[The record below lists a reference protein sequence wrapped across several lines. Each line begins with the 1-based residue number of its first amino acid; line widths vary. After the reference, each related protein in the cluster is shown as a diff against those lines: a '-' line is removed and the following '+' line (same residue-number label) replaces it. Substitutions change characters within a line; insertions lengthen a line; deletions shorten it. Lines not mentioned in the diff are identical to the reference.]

1 MKASK
6 IFVFAAL
13 LSVTILAGACVL
25 SESVKEI
32 PAERPEE
39 PVEEPKG
46 KVDTLTPVLWFKSAE
61 YAFSRLD
68 VFLYDKTLIQHRV
81 LHNQDSLHVN
91 IKKDIDYTIVA
102 VANIRGEFNDRALQH
117 YDAWESF
124 VINLST
130 EDPKFPIMGA
140 IKKFS
145 ANDVGQ
151 GEIELTALLCTIE
164 LRSITQLISD
174 EALIENPRVHLSMRS
189 TKARL
194 LSSENIVPCEQKDS
208 ETIFLPTDIGVY
220 TQYPGIKLYAYPNEV
235 ASTTT
240 APATELVLEYEI
252 NGTTKEY
259 RQTIHPL
266 QRGCWEMIDIEIR

>member
-13 LSVTILAGACVL
+13 LSVTILTGACVL
-25 SESVKEI
+25 SESAKKISTEG
-32 PAERPEE
+32 PEE
-39 PVEEPKG
+39 PVEEPEG
-46 KVDTLTPVLWFKSAE
+46 QVDTLTHVLWFKSAE

-81 LHNQDSLHVN
+81 LHNQDSLHVI

-124 VINLST
+124 EINLST

-164 LRSITQLISD
+164 LRSVTQLMSD
-174 EALIENPRVHLSMRS
+174 EALIENPRVNLSMRS

-194 LSSENIVPCEQKDS
+194 LSSENIGPCEQKDS
-208 ETIFLPTDIGVY
+208 ETIFLPSDIGVY

>member
-25 SESVKEI
+25 SESAKEI
-32 PAERPEE
+32 PTEGPEE
-39 PVEEPKG
+39 PVKEPEE
-46 KVDTLTPVLWFKSAE
+46 KVDTLTHALWFKSAE
-61 YAFSRLD
+61 YTFSRLD

-124 VINLST
+124 EINLST

-145 ANDVGQ
+145 ADDIGQ

-164 LRSITQLISD
+164 LRSVTQLLSD
-174 EALIENPRVHLSMRS
+174 DTLIENPRVHLSMRS

-194 LSSENIVPCEQKDS
+194 LSIENIVPCEQKDS
-208 ETIFLPTDIGVY
+208 ETIFLPSDIGVY
-220 TQYPGIKLYAYPNEV
+220 TQYPGIKIYAYPNEV

-240 APATELVLEYEI
+240 TPATELVLEYEI

-266 QRGCWEMIDIEIR
+266 QRGCWEMIDIEIQ